1 MADLNEIINQLNG
14 ALGQQNIKSDADS
27 LAEYTVDGIKP
38 KVVVF
43 PKNSQECSDVVKIAN
58 KAGLGVIPWGAGTMM
73 ASGNIP
79 KKYDIAIC
87 MLRMNHML
95 EIDTSN
101 LVVTV
106 EAGVRLRDLQARLAT
121 EDDRCYLPLTTLAQE
136 SEEFICSDRSV
147 SGCFLPIDPM
157 FSDKT
162 TIGGMIAT
170 NGSGPKRVYYTLP
183 RDLVI
188 GTKFIDP
195 EGNIVKTGGRTV
207 KNVSGYD
214 VSKLLLGSYGSLG
227 IVTEATIR
235 LQPLPENVKTL
246 VAGFDSLD
254 KASSF
259 ATAFLKSKMLPAA
272 VEVMNDTAYNAINL
286 PGKPALGSSAFVVAL
301 AFEHFVEAVERMVKE
316 GNELA
321 VNNGATAKGIVEE
334 DLHGLFWL
342 RISDIIPA
350 KNTGDSI
357 SLKLNYPVSC
367 YKDIMGKVDSVIKK
381 DGLKYSVL
389 THSGNGIT
397 LLNIENASKAVGT
410 VKSILKY
417 CLEAEGNLMVLAAPT
432 ALKESLPIW
441 GETGSD
447 FVLIKR
453 LKDKMDPSGV
463 MCFGRYVGGL

>member
-1 MADLNEIINQLNG
+1 MADLNEIIQQLNS
-14 ALGQQNIKSDADS
+14 ALGQQNVKSDADT
-27 LAEYTVDGIKP
+27 LAKYAVDGIKP

-43 PKNSQECSDVVKIAN
+43 PKDSQECSAVVKYAN
-58 KAGLGVIPWGAGTMM
+58 KAGLAIIPWGAGTMM

-101 LVVTV
+101 LTVTV

-121 EDDRCYLPLTTLAQE
+121 EDDRCYLPLTVLATE
-136 SEEFICSDRSV
+136 SDEFICSDRSV

-157 FSDKT
+157 FSDKA
-162 TIGGMIAT
+162 TIGGMVAA
-170 NGSGPKRVYYTLP
+170 NSSGPKRLYYTLP

-188 GTKFIDP
+188 GAKFIDP
-195 EGNIVKTGGRTV
+195 EGNIIKTGGRTV
-207 KNVSGYD
+207 KNVSAYD
-214 VSKLLLGSYGSLG
+214 ISKLLLGSYGTLG

-235 LQPLPENVKTL
+235 LQPLPEKTKTM

-259 ATAFLKSKMLPAA
+259 ADAFLKSKMLPAA
-272 VEVMNDTAYNAINL
+272 VEVMNGAAYNAINF
-286 PGKPALGSSAFVVAL
+286 PDKPAVGSSAYVVAL
-301 AFEHFVEAVERMVKE
+301 AFEHFVQAVERMEKE
-316 GNELA
+316 GNEFA
-321 VNNGATAKGIVEE
+321 SKNGATVKAMIEE

-342 RISDIIPA
+342 RVSDIIPVEKA
-350 KNTGDSI
+350 GDSI

-367 YKDIMGKVDSVIKK
+367 YKSIMEKVNSALKQ

-397 LLNIENASKAVGT
+397 LLNIENASKAAGT
-410 VKSILKY
+410 VQSILKY
-417 CLEAEGNLMVLAAPT
+417 CRDIEGNLMVLAAPT
-432 ALKESLPIW
+432 ALKASLPIW
-441 GETGSD
+441 GEVRSD
-447 FVLIKR
+447 FVLLKR
-453 LKDKMDPSGV
+453 LKDKMDPAGI
-463 MCFGRYVGGL
+463 MCSGRYVGGL